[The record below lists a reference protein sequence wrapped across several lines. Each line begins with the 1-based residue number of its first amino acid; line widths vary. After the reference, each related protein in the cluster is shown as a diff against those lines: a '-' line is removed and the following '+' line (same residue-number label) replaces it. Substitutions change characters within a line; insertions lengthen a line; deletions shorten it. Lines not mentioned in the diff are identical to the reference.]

1 MRLKWVKKVIIDIL
15 KENNRGISLA
25 RLPKL
30 ISRRVNFTFDIQ
42 DLGFLKLKNL
52 LKTIEG
58 VWIENDGT
66 TYA

>member
-1 MRLKWVKKVIIDIL
+1 M
-15 KENNRGISLA
+15 
-25 RLPKL
+25 PKL
-30 ISRRVNFTFDIQ
+30 IEKHIDFTFNIQ

-66 TYA
+66 TLATAHYSEETI